1 MSRSGTAREKWTR
14 IIREQQ
20 TSGLSV
26 AAFCAQRGVAESSF
40 YPWKRKLSEA
50 GDTATGDDAPTF
62 VEATVRSVPQE
73 CSGVTVE
80 LACGRRVT
88 VARGFDR
95 RLLLEVIETLESSTG
110 AAS

>member
-1 MSRSGTAREKWTR
+1 MGRSGSAREKWSR

-20 TSGLSV
+20 ASGLSV

-50 GDTATGDDAPTF
+50 GDTATRDDAPTF
-62 VEATVRSVPQE
+62 VEATIRGVAEE

-80 LACGRRVT
+80 LPCGRRVT
-88 VARGFDR
+88 VTRGFDR
-95 RLLLEVIETLESSTG
+95 RLLLEVLDTLESNTG